1 MTITIRL
8 LASARDSAW
17 IHLLFWG
24 LCSSSFAEGPGLGQF
39 SYSQSQLFQPL
50 SIITTPSA
58 EGYVHMVDGYLFV
71 PFSDDGN
78 LGLNGGFAFFDV
90 SDPTNPTAE
99 YVYQNSDTSDMVWA
113 KA

>member
-39 SYSQSQLFQPL
+39 SYSQSQLFQLMNHACYP
-50 SIITTPSA
+50 A
-58 EGYVHMVDGYLFV
+58 VAVRNGFGEDGLPTGMIFLGK
-71 PFSDDGN
+71 PFSETVT
-78 LGLNGGFAFFDV
+78 LTL
-90 SDPTNPTAE
+90 
-99 YVYQNSDTSDMVWA
+99 A
-113 KA
+113 KAYQDSTEHHMKTPDLVG